1 MIDTSR
7 IKAAFSAK
15 LKALLKER
23 GMRQAELARRLSSTQ
38 VSVCRYVNGQ
48 RIPTVDVAVLIA
60 DALNV
65 SMDELIRYDGA
76 TEDKADNPWTK

>member
-1 MIDTSR
+1 MIDTGR
-7 IKAAFSAK
+7 IRTAFSAK

-23 GMRQAELARRLSSTQ
+23 GMKQAELARRLGSTQ
-38 VSVCRYVNGQ
+38 TSVCRYVSGQ

-65 SMDELIRYDGA
+65 SMDELLCTAELRGYQKGA
-76 TEDKADNPWTK
+76 